1 MDLSIPTAIQFK
13 MHESQG
19 SGFES
24 FNWQIIVFSF
34 VPYSYV
40 KKNFQWL
47 ISDIICCN
55 ASKKI
60 YYLRIYSEQKYGR
73 YFVTVE
79 VEVGTESVRKKTRVG
94 SEFGGQCDVVPFNV
108 SPCLHFLSSDLTIFT
123 SALRP
128 TSNAATLSHTGRTNE
143 ACLNVWTLSEGYV
156 IINSRMYEFVV
167 HRGVLSERVFF
178 FVNDRVQKS

>member
-55 ASKKI
+55 ASKKYI
-60 YYLRIYSEQKYGR
+60 TL
-73 YFVTVE
+73 
-79 VEVGTESVRKKTRVG
+79 
-94 SEFGGQCDVVPFNV
+94 EFTQNKNMADI
-108 SPCLHFLSSDLTIFT
+108 SLQL
-123 SALRP
+123 
-128 TSNAATLSHTGRTNE
+128 
-143 ACLNVWTLSEGYV
+143 
-156 IINSRMYEFVV
+156 
-167 HRGVLSERVFF
+167 
-178 FVNDRVQKS
+178 K